1 MIVYDITNQTY
12 FNNIDKWYFEIKEKA
27 SKNINL
33 MLIRNKTEE
42 AFYDLIKDMYK
53 ILLKLKE
60 KSEQKENRKEEG
72 IKIKYIE
79 KKEMLLNIKIYDN
92 GY

>member
-1 MIVYDITNQTY
+1 
-12 FNNIDKWYFEIKEKA
+12 
-27 SKNINL
+27 

-72 IKIKYIE
+72 IKINIE
-79 KKEMLLNIKIYDN
+79 NKNI
-92 GY
+92 

>member
-1 MIVYDITNQTY
+1 
-12 FNNIDKWYFEIKEKA
+12 
-27 SKNINL
+27 